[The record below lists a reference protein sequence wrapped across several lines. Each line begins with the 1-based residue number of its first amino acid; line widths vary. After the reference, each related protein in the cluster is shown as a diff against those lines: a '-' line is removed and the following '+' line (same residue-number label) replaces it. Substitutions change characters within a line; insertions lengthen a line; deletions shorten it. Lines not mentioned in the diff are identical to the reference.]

1 MKHRDAAPLDPDN
14 WVDAYGEALFGFA
27 LARVKNSYVA
37 QDLVQETY
45 SAALRSRRSFRG
57 TSSEKTWLFGILKHK
72 VFDYFGSARRIRYV
86 DDVSTPPDDIE
97 QFLRARGGGWIY
109 PPRIAADPEKAYQY
123 REFLDDL
130 DRCLAHLP
138 QRAAQVFVYREI
150 GGLSTDE
157 ICRIFGISKGNC
169 WTILHR
175 AKRRLR
181 RHLAGYAF
189 EAST

>member
-1 MKHRDAAPLDPDN
+1 MKQRDTARLNPNN
-14 WVDAYGEALFGFA
+14 WVAAYGDALFGFA
-27 LARVKNSYVA
+27 LARVKNSDVA

-45 SAALRSRRSFRG
+45 SAALRYRKSFRG

-72 VFDYFGSARRIRYV
+72 VFDYFGSARSTRYV
-86 DDVSTPPDDIE
+86 DRVTTYPDDIE
-97 QFLRARGGGWIY
+97 PFLCARGGGWNY
-109 PPRIAADPEKAYQY
+109 PLRIAADPERACHY

-130 DRCLAHLP
+130 YRCLANLP
-138 QRAAQVFVYREI
+138 QRASQVFIYREI
-150 GGLSTDE
+150 DGLSTDE
-157 ICRIFGISKGNC
+157 ICRIFGISRCNC

-181 RHLAGYAF
+181 RRLAGYAF